1 MHPLPDVIPARQNH
15 VPKQRMMKTK
25 FQKKRKQIVTNM
37 NITIV
42 VSNKKRICKQ
52 KKQIAKT
59 KSKLQKQNQIA
70 KRETFA
76 NEREREREKEHL
88 ETEVCKHR
96 MGEDI
101 SLKGGV
107 ESQNSPI
114 TRNLK

>member
-1 MHPLPDVIPARQNH
+1 
-15 VPKQRMMKTK
+15 MKTK

-59 KSKLQKQNQIA
+59 KSKFQKQNQIA

-76 NEREREREKEHL
+76 NERERERERERKSIWKQKFTNIGWAKIFL
-88 ETEVCKHR
+88 
-96 MGEDI
+96 
-101 SLKGGV
+101 
-107 ESQNSPI
+107 
-114 TRNLK
+114 

>member
-1 MHPLPDVIPARQNH
+1 
-15 VPKQRMMKTK
+15 
-25 FQKKRKQIVTNM
+25 M

-76 NEREREREKEHL
+76 NEREREREREREKEHL